1 MAHVVLYTK
10 TYCPYSKNC
19 KEYLKEKGVPY
30 SEKVIDEDPALIKEM
45 EQKSG
50 RRTDTPQVFIN
61 GHHIGS
67 FDDLKALEAQGNLD
81 KMLDV

>member
-1 MAHVVLYTK
+1 MAKVVLYTK
-10 TYCPYSKNC
+10 SYCPYSKNC
-19 KEYLKEKGVPY
+19 KTYLEEKGVEY
-30 SEKVIDEDPALIKEM
+30 SEMIMDDDPALQKEM

-67 FDDLKALEAQGNLD
+67 FDDLKALEAQGTLD
-81 KMLDV
+81 EMLDI

>member
-1 MAHVVLYTK
+1 MAHVIVYTK
-10 TYCPYSKNC
+10 SYCPFSKSC
-19 KEYLKEKGVPY
+19 KEYLKEKGVEY
-30 SEKVIDEDPALIKEM
+30 SEKIIDDDPALGKEM